1 MWKADGLSTL
11 SLLVT
16 TNPYGQWNFVDHM
29 P

>member
-1 MWKADGLSTL
+1 MRKTNGLSTL